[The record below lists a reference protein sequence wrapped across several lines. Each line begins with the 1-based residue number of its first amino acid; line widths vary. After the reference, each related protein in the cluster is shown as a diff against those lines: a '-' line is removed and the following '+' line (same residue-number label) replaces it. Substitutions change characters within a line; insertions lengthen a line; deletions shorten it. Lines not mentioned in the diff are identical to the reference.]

1 MRHRAVI
8 FEDDSLIRFALW
20 KLFDDRGYEVFTFPE
35 PGMCPLHVVRECPCP
50 ADTNCSDLII
60 SDVNMHGTN
69 GIDFLEVLI
78 QKGCRQRHIA
88 LMSGNFSDTDLARAA
103 KIGCV
108 LFAKPLELDAIT
120 AWVEVVEESI
130 PPERALYSWVQT
142 G

>member
-1 MRHRAVI
+1 MFRI
-8 FEDDSLIRFALW
+8 F
-20 KLFDDRGYEVFTFPE
+20 
-35 PGMCPLHVVRECPCP
+35 P
-50 ADTNCSDLII
+50 AGAGNTL
-60 SDVNMHGTN
+60 NMHGTN

-103 KIGCV
+103 KIGCA

-120 AWVEVVEESI
+120 AWVEVVEKSI
-130 PPERALYSWVQT
+130 PSERVLYNWVQT